1 MGLGGVLGVL
11 SLLDDLSVLDDMEQD
26 LDYEAICLLDMAANV
41 AAQVAAQEA
50 AMQMEEERGRRRNR
64 GNTITKQQMQA
75 TREASV
81 MLGHTINNYSNHKRH
96 QRSMSVMSDYFD
108 AIGEDK
114 HIENDEHEYA
124 YASIFSTL
132 ANSKRNSS
140 IGKAMRDWHARTSSL
155 SPSPLPS
162 AHSINSRPL
171 NEQLPSISTALPS
184 KHITFTPS
192 TPTQTSAEKSELGT
206 AMQQWHARTR
216 LKRRHTGRGMD
227 IMAQTLDW
235 GEWDGLLGKA
245 LGSVVEGWEESVLA
259 FVLLVVLFRLW
270 LLDAFGGRI

>member
-11 SLLDDLSVLDDMEQD
+11 SLLDELSVLDDMD
-26 LDYEAICLLDMAANV
+26 DYLDWEAICLLDMAANV
-41 AAQVAAQEA
+41 SAQLAVQEA

-64 GNTITKQQMQA
+64 GNTVTKQQMQA

-81 MLGHTINNYSNHKRH
+81 LLGHNINNYSNHKRH

-108 AIGEDK
+108 AIGEDG
-114 HIENDEHEYA
+114 HIENDEHEYE

-132 ANSKRNSS
+132 ANAKRNSS
-140 IGKAMRDWHARTSSL
+140 IGKAMREWHARTSSV
-155 SPSPLPS
+155 SSSSLPS
-162 AHSINSRPL
+162 TQSLDL
-171 NEQLPSISTALPS
+171 NQQLADISTASPL
-184 KHITFTPS
+184 KHITFT
-192 TPTQTSAEKSELGT
+192 SASPATEKSELGT

-216 LKRRHTGRGMD
+216 PNNRLKRRGTGRGMD

-235 GEWDGLLGKA
+235 GEWEGLLGKA

-259 FVLLVVLFRLW
+259 FVLLVVMFRLW

>member
-11 SLLDDLSVLDDMEQD
+11 SLLDELSVLDDMEQN

-41 AAQVAAQEA
+41 AAQVAVQEA
-50 AMQMEEERGRRRNR
+50 AMQMDEERGRRRNR
-64 GNTITKQQMQA
+64 ANTVTKQQMQV

-81 MLGHTINNYSNHKRH
+81 MLGHTINNFSNHKRH

-108 AIGEDK
+108 AIGEDQ
-114 HIENDEHEYA
+114 HIENEEHEHE

-140 IGKAMRDWHARTSSL
+140 IGKAMRDWHARTSESTECSNRHARMT

-162 AHSINSRPL
+162 HSS
-171 NEQLPSISTALPS
+171 S
-184 KHITFTPS
+184 KRITFTPC
-192 TPTQTSAEKSELGT
+192 TTTQSSATEKSDLGT

-235 GEWDGLLGKA
+235 GEWEGLLGKM
-245 LGSVVEGWEESVLA
+245 VEGWEESVLA
-259 FVLLVVLFRLW
+259 FVLLVVMFRLW
-270 LLDAFGGRI
+270 LLDAFGGRF